1 MNRVAFACPLYDMKN
16 HFELALNLYKSKIEN
31 EIDNDLYFVFSN
43 VEQKDK
49 FASELKAELPN
60 EELKYLVVPEAYND
74 YKAKAVSKK
83 FYALDMLKE
92 QYDYIILTDC
102 ESLFIKHCDFGNL
115 AEYIWNNSTM
125 LNSNKSPDGFFIMR
139 SCFKTMG
146 LYNNKKLIKDT
157 KYYSY
162 NFWFNELQVYK
173 CEYLPGFFEWM
184 EQHNKEAIYDNY
196 FCFEYYVFYAYLL
209 LEQNMHIKKYN
220 YDSFGGINEY
230 LFRFKT
236 EKQKMILKDMNLHWS
251 STQEGVIDSTVML
264 FHLDRE
270 QNSKNYSSGRL
281 RSRVK
286 LKFKKIVCIIKDTIS
301 RK

>member
-31 EIDNDLYFVFSN
+31 EIDNDFYFVFSN

-49 FASELKAELPN
+49 FASELKADLPK
-60 EELKYLVVPEAYND
+60 EEFKYLVVPDAYND

-92 QYDYIILTDC
+92 KYDYIILTDC
-102 ESLFIKHCDFGNL
+102 ESLFIKPCDFGNL
-115 AEYIWNNSTM
+115 AEYIWNNCTM

-173 CEYLPGFFEWM
+173 CEYLADFFKWM
-184 EQHNKEAIYDNY
+184 DCHNRTEIFNNY
-196 FCFEYYVFYAYLL
+196 YCFEYYVFYAYLL
-209 LEQNMHIKKYN
+209 LEHGFHIKKYN
-220 YDSFGGINEY
+220 YYSFGGINEY
-230 LFRFKT
+230 LFRFKP
-236 EKQKMILKDMNLHWS
+236 EEQKTILKDMDLHWS
-251 STQEGVIDSTVML
+251 STRESVNDNTVML
-264 FHLDRE
+264 FHLDRKE
-270 QNSKNYSSGRL
+270 DVEDYNRDTTKERL
-281 RSRVK
+281 K
-286 LKFKKIVCIIKDTIS
+286 LRFQKGKCIIKDILCS
-301 RK
+301 L